1 MEAWLEFARGPL
13 FRLALAIFVL
23 GLVRHATLTV
33 LAMRKALGKAGDK
46 KLPGPVLRKTTVRW
60 VFPIQAYDEKK
71 TFSIASVIFHVGVI
85 LAPLFL
91 ATHVALVERTIGLSW
106 PTLPN
111 IVVDILTLAA
121 IVGIVVMFANR
132 LGTAQ
137 GRALSR
143 GQDLGIL
150 VIVALPFLTGFLA
163 MHPALNPIPFEF
175 TLLLHILTADLAL
188 LVAPFTKLVHIA
200 LMPTTQYVSEV
211 GWHFVPDAGEKVAK
225 ALGKENQP
233 I

>member
-13 FRLALAIFVL
+13 LRFALAIFVL
-23 GLVRHATLTV
+23 GLLRH
-33 LAMRKALGKAGDK
+33 LAITGLSIWNALGKAGDR
-46 KLPGPVLRKTTVRW
+46 KLPGTAIRKATIRW
-60 VFPIQAYDEKK
+60 VFPVRATNEKK
-71 TFSIASVIFHVGVI
+71 TFSIASVAFHVGVI

-91 ATHVALVERTIGLSW
+91 STHVVLIERAIGLSW

-111 IVVDILTLAA
+111 LLVDLLTLSA
-121 IVGIVVMFANR
+121 ITGIVIMFVLR
-132 LGTAQ
+132 LSTPE
-137 GRALSR
+137 GRALSH
-143 GQDLGIL
+143 GQDLWIL
-150 VIVALPFLTGFLA
+150 VIVGLPFVTGFLA
-163 MHPALNPIPFEF
+163 MHPALNPIPYEF

-200 LMPTTQYVSEV
+200 LMPATQYVSEV